1 MKAIDSLLSR
11 NGEKLNP
18 KKIIFLTIGEAGY
31 SRSWTYFNGAKKLG
45 ANVEFK
51 KIDSNKLIKQFL
63 QMKHQFSK
71 DSIFVVMSPSQYLV
85 PFVRFFL
92 GKNIVLDAGWSLFE
106 GTVISRKRY
115 GTLGSI
121 AIKNYLIDFISSH
134 ITKKII
140 LESNLQKTFY
150 SKLFLVRSTKCN
162 VLYTG
167 IDEESFQ
174 LDNSYET
181 PPDIFNNS
189 RIVLFRGKYNPE
201 AGIEVLAE
209 ATKLLSKEQ
218 ITFWVFCPGLP
229 INIDFSENTFISREI
244 LSKSKISKLQ
254 KSCRILLGQLAKHNR
269 LNRTIPHKAF
279 EAAFLATPYL
289 TAGNKGIAELFTE
302 GIDIECFSPGN
313 SLALVDKIRNLIID
327 HDKLNKM
334 SYSIHEKYENICN
347 QKMLS
352 QNFLKIVLV

>member
-1 MKAIDSLLSR
+1 
-11 NGEKLNP
+11 LNP

-51 KIDSNKLIKQFL
+51 KIDSKKLIKQFV
-63 QMKHQFSK
+63 QMKQQFSK
-71 DSIFVVMSPSQYLV
+71 DNIFVVMSPSQYLV

-134 ITKKII
+134 IARKII
-140 LESNLQKTFY
+140 LESNLQKSFY
-150 SKLFLVRSTKCN
+150 SKLFLVRSKKCN

-167 IDEESFQ
+167 FDEESFQ
-174 LDNSYET
+174 LDEAYET

-189 RIVLFRGKYNPE
+189 KIVLFRGKYNPE

-209 ATKLLSKEQ
+209 AVKILSKDQ

-229 INIDFSENTFISREI
+229 INIDFDNNSFVSRDI
-244 LSKSKISKLQ
+244 LSRGKISKLQ
-254 KSCRILLGQLAKHNR
+254 KSCTIFLGQLAKHNR

-279 EAAFLATPYL
+279 EAAFLAAPYL
-289 TAGNKGIAELFTE
+289 TAGNKGIRELFTE
-302 GIDIECFSPGN
+302 GFEVECFSPGN
-313 SLALVDKIRNLIID
+313 SIELVEKIRNLISD
-327 HDKLNKM
+327 HDKLNEM
-334 SYSIHEKYENICN
+334 SALIYKKYQNICN

-352 QNFLKIVLV
+352 QNFLKIVLA

>member
-1 MKAIDSLLSR
+1 M
-11 NGEKLNP
+11 NP

-63 QMKHQFSK
+63 QMKQQFSK

-134 ITKKII
+134 IARKII
-140 LESNLQKTFY
+140 LESNLQKSFY

-167 IDEESFQ
+167 LDEESFQ
-174 LDNSYET
+174 LDNSFET
-181 PPDIFNNS
+181 PLDIFNNS
-189 RIVLFRGKYNPE
+189 KIVLFRGKYNPE

-209 ATKLLSKEQ
+209 ATKILSKEQ

-229 INIDFSENTFISREI
+229 INIDFSNNTFISREM

-289 TAGNKGIAELFTE
+289 TADNKGITEIFTE
-302 GIDIECFSPGN
+302 GIEIECFSPGN
-313 SLALVDKIRNLIID
+313 SLALVDKIRNLIVD

-347 QKMLS
+347 QKILS

>member
-1 MKAIDSLLSR
+1 M
-11 NGEKLNP
+11 NT

-31 SRSWTYFNGAKKLG
+31 SRSWTYFNGSKKLG
-45 ANVEFK
+45 ANVEFI
-51 KIDSNKLIKQFL
+51 KINSKELIRQFL
-63 QMKHQFSK
+63 QIKQQFSK

-92 GKNIVLDAGWSLFE
+92 GKNVVLDAGWSLFE

-115 GTLGSI
+115 GIFGLI

-134 ITKKII
+134 LARRII

-150 SKLFLVRSTKCN
+150 CKLFLIRSKKCN

-167 IDEESFQ
+167 FDEESFQ
-174 LDNSYET
+174 LDTTYET

-189 RIVLFRGKYNPE
+189 KIVLFRGKYNPE

-209 ATKLLSKEQ
+209 ATKILSEDK

-229 INIDFSENTFISREI
+229 INIDFSKNSFISRDI
-244 LSKSKISKLQ
+244 IPRGKISKLQ
-254 KSCRILLGQLAKHNR
+254 KSSRIILGQLAKHSR
-269 LNRTIPHKAF
+269 LDRTIPHKAF
-279 EAAFLATPYL
+279 EAAFLAIPYL
-289 TAGNKGIAELFTE
+289 TAGNKGITEVFTE
-302 GIDIECFSPGN
+302 GFEIECFSPGN
-313 SLALVDKIRNLIID
+313 SIELVDKIRNLIND
-327 HDKLNKM
+327 HDKLNEM
-334 SYSIHEKYENICN
+334 SALIYEKYQNICN

>member
-1 MKAIDSLLSR
+1 M
-11 NGEKLNP
+11 NP

-31 SRSWTYFNGAKKLG
+31 SRSWTYFSGAKKLG

-51 KIDSNKLIKQFL
+51 KIDSKKLIKQFL
-63 QMKHQFSK
+63 QMKLQFSK
-71 DSIFVVMSPSQYLV
+71 DNIFVVMSPSQYLV
-85 PFVRFFL
+85 PFVRVFL

-115 GTLGSI
+115 GIFGSV

-134 ITKKII
+134 IAKKII
-140 LESNLQKTFY
+140 LESNLQKIFY
-150 SKLFLVRSTKCN
+150 SKLFLVRITKCN

-167 IDEESFQ
+167 VDEESFQ

-181 PPDIFNNS
+181 PPDIFDNS

-209 ATKLLSKEQ
+209 ATKILSKEQ

-229 INIDFSENTFISREI
+229 INIDFSENTFISREM

-254 KSCRILLGQLAKHNR
+254 RSSRISLGQLAKHNR

-302 GIDIECFSPGN
+302 GIDVECFSPGN
-313 SLALVDKIRNLIID
+313 SLALVDSIRNLIID

-334 SYSIHEKYENICN
+334 SYSIHVKYENICN
-347 QKMLS
+347 QKTLS

>member
-1 MKAIDSLLSR
+1 M
-11 NGEKLNP
+11 NT

-31 SRSWTYFNGAKKLG
+31 SRSWTYFNGSKKLG

-51 KIDSNKLIKQFL
+51 KIDSKKLIKQFW
-63 QMKHQFSK
+63 QMKQQFSK

-92 GKNIVLDAGWSLFE
+92 GKNVVLDAGWSLFE

-115 GTLGSI
+115 GIFGSI
-121 AIKNYLIDFISSH
+121 AIKNYLIDFMSSH
-134 ITKKII
+134 LARKII

-150 SKLFLVRSTKCN
+150 CKFFLIRSKKCN

-167 IDEESFQ
+167 VDEESFQ

-189 RIVLFRGKYNPE
+189 KIVLFRGKYNPE

-209 ATKLLSKEQ
+209 TTKILSEDK

-229 INIDFSENTFISREI
+229 ININFSKNSFISRDI
-244 LSKSKISKLQ
+244 LPRGKISKLQ
-254 KSCRILLGQLAKHNR
+254 KSSTIILGQLAKHNR

-279 EAAFLATPYL
+279 EAAFLARPYL
-289 TAGNKGIAELFTE
+289 TAGNKGITELFTE
-302 GIDIECFSPGN
+302 GFEIECFSPGN
-313 SLALVDKIRNLIID
+313 SIELVDKIRNLIND
-327 HDKLNKM
+327 HDKLNEM
-334 SYSIHEKYENICN
+334 SASIYEKYQNICN

-352 QNFLKIVLV
+352 QNFLKIVLA

>member
-1 MKAIDSLLSR
+1 M
-11 NGEKLNP
+11 NP

-51 KIDSNKLIKQFL
+51 KINSNKLIKQFL
-63 QMKHQFSK
+63 QMKQQFSK

-134 ITKKII
+134 SARKII
-140 LESNLQKTFY
+140 LESNLQKSFY
-150 SKLFLVRSTKCN
+150 SKLFLIRSTKCN

-167 IDEESFQ
+167 LDEESFH
-174 LDNSYET
+174 LDNSFET
-181 PPDIFNNS
+181 PLDIFNNS
-189 RIVLFRGKYNPE
+189 KIVLFRGKYNPE

-209 ATKLLSKEQ
+209 ATKILSKEQ

-229 INIDFSENTFISREI
+229 INIDFSNNTFISREI

-302 GIDIECFSPGN
+302 GIEIECFSPGN
-313 SLALVDKIRNLIID
+313 SLALVDSIRNLIID

-352 QNFLKIVLV
+352 QNFLKIVSV

>member
-1 MKAIDSLLSR
+1 M
-11 NGEKLNP
+11 LNP
-18 KKIIFLTIGEAGY
+18 KKIIFLTIAEAGY

-45 ANVEFK
+45 ANVEFI
-51 KIDSNKLIKQFL
+51 KIDSSKLIKQFL
-63 QMKHQFSK
+63 QIKKQLSK

-92 GKNIVLDAGWSLFE
+92 GKNIVLDAGGSLFE

-115 GTLGSI
+115 GFLGSI

-134 ITKKII
+134 IARKII
-140 LESNLQKTFY
+140 LETKLQKVFY
-150 SKLFLVRSTKCN
+150 SKLFLVRRKKCY

-167 IDEESFQ
+167 VDEESFQ
-174 LDNSYET
+174 LDNSYAT

-189 RIVLFRGKYNPE
+189 KIVLFRGKYNPE

-229 INIDFSENTFISREI
+229 INIDFSSNTFISRDI
-244 LSKSKISKLQ
+244 LSKGKISKLQ
-254 KSCRILLGQLAKHNR
+254 KACTISLGQLAKHNR

-279 EAAFLATPYL
+279 EAGYFGKPYL
-289 TAGNKGIAELFTE
+289 TLDTESIRELYPDDNHVSY
-302 GIDIECFSPGN
+302 INNI
-313 SLALVDKIRNLIID
+313 SLNLIATQI
-327 HDKLNKM
+327 
-334 SYSIHEKYENICN
+334 
-347 QKMLS
+347 
-352 QNFLKIVLV
+352 

>member
-1 MKAIDSLLSR
+1 M
-11 NGEKLNP
+11 
-18 KKIIFLTIGEAGY
+18 TIGEAGY
-31 SRSWTYFNGAKKLG
+31 SRSWTYFNGSKKLG

-51 KIDSNKLIKQFL
+51 KIDSKKLIKQFL
-63 QMKHQFSK
+63 QMKQQFSK
-71 DSIFVVMSPSQYLV
+71 DNIFVVMSPSQYLV

-92 GKNIVLDAGWSLFE
+92 GKNIILDAGWSLFE
-106 GTVISRKRY
+106 GTVISRKRH
-115 GTLGSI
+115 GFFGSV

-134 ITKKII
+134 IARKII

-167 IDEESFQ
+167 VDEESFQ

-201 AGIEVLAE
+201 AGIAVLAE
-209 ATKLLSKEQ
+209 ATKILSKEQ

-229 INIDFSENTFISREI
+229 INIDFSENTFISREM

-254 KSCRILLGQLAKHNR
+254 KSSRILLGQLAKHNR

-289 TAGNKGIAELFTE
+289 TAGNKGIAEVFTE

-347 QKMLS
+347 QKILS

>member
-1 MKAIDSLLSR
+1 MKIV
-11 NGEKLNP
+11 
-18 KKIIFLTIGEAGY
+18 FLTIGEAGY

-51 KIDSNKLIKQFL
+51 KINSSRLIRQFL
-63 QMKHQFSK
+63 QMKQQFSK

-115 GTLGSI
+115 GLCGSI

-134 ITKKII
+134 IAKKII
-140 LESNLQKTFY
+140 LESYLQKTFY
-150 SKLFLVRSTKCN
+150 SKLFLVRTKKCN

-167 IDEESFQ
+167 VDEESFQ
-174 LDNSYET
+174 WDETYET

-189 RIVLFRGKYNPE
+189 KIVLFRGKYNPE

-209 ATKLLSKEQ
+209 ATNILRESQ

-229 INIDFSENTFISREI
+229 TNIDFSPNTFINREI
-244 LSKSKISKLQ
+244 LSKSKIARLQ
-254 KSCRILLGQLAKHNR
+254 KSCTILLGQLAKHNR

-279 EAAFLATPYL
+279 ESAFLATPYL
-289 TAGNKGIAELFTE
+289 TAKNQGIIELFKDDEVIT
-302 GIDIECFSPGN
+302 FSPGDA
-313 SLALVDKIRNLIID
+313 SALAKAIENLID
-327 HDKLNKM
+327 DRDKLGVMASLIKNKYQ
-334 SYSIHEKYENICN
+334 SVCSQSELA
-347 QKMLS
+347 QK
-352 QNFLKIVLV
+352 FVEIIEA

>member
-1 MKAIDSLLSR
+1 MS
-11 NGEKLNP
+11 P

-31 SRSWTYFNGAKKLG
+31 SRSWTYFYGAKKLG

-51 KIDSNKLIKQFL
+51 KIDSKKLIKQFL
-63 QMKHQFSK
+63 QMKQQFSK
-71 DSIFVVMSPSQYLV
+71 DNIFVVMSPSQYLV

-106 GTVISRKRY
+106 GTVISRKQY

-121 AIKNYLIDFISSH
+121 AIKNYLIDFLSAH
-134 ITKKII
+134 IARKII
-140 LESNLQKTFY
+140 LESNLQKNFY
-150 SKLFLVRSTKCN
+150 SKLFLVSSAKCA

-167 IDEESFQ
+167 VDEESFQ
-174 LDNSYET
+174 IDNSYET

-201 AGIEVLAE
+201 AGIDVLAE
-209 ATKLLSKEQ
+209 ATKLLRKEQ

-229 INIDFSENTFISREI
+229 SDIDFSENTFISREI

-289 TAGNKGIAELFTE
+289 TAGNKGITELFAE
-302 GIDIECFSPGN
+302 GIEIECFSSGN
-313 SLALVDKIRNLIID
+313 SLALVDKIRNLIDD

-334 SYSIHEKYENICN
+334 SYSIYEKYENICN

>member
-1 MKAIDSLLSR
+1 M
-11 NGEKLNP
+11 
-18 KKIIFLTIGEAGY
+18 
-31 SRSWTYFNGAKKLG
+31 
-45 ANVEFK
+45 
-51 KIDSNKLIKQFL
+51 
-63 QMKHQFSK
+63 
-71 DSIFVVMSPSQYLV
+71 
-85 PFVRFFL
+85 
-92 GKNIVLDAGWSLFE
+92 LDAGWSLFE

-254 KSCRILLGQLAKHNR
+254 KSSRILLGQLAKHNR

>member
-1 MKAIDSLLSR
+1 M
-11 NGEKLNP
+11 LNP

-45 ANVEFK
+45 VNVEFI
-51 KIDSNKLIKQFL
+51 KINSNKLIKQFL
-63 QMKHQFSK
+63 QIKRQVSK
-71 DSIFVVMSPSQYLV
+71 DSIYVVMSPSQYLV

-115 GTLGSI
+115 GFLGSI

-134 ITKKII
+134 IAKKII
-140 LESNLQKTFY
+140 LETKLQKDFY
-150 SKLFLVRSTKCN
+150 SKLFLIRRKKCF

-167 IDEESFQ
+167 VDEESFQ
-174 LDNSYET
+174 LDNSYSI

-189 RIVLFRGKYNPE
+189 KIVLFRGKYNPE

-209 ATKLLSKEQ
+209 ATKLLIKEQ

-229 INIDFSENTFISREI
+229 TDIEFSSNTFIIRDI
-244 LSKSKISKLQ
+244 LSKGKISKLQ
-254 KSCRILLGQLAKHNR
+254 KSCTISLGQLAKHNR

-279 EAAFLATPYL
+279 ESAFLSTPYL
-289 TAGNKGIAELFTE
+289 TAGNKGITELFE
-302 GIDIECFSPGN
+302 DGVEIACFSPGN
-313 SLALVDKIRNLIID
+313 SLALVDGIRNLFSD
-327 HDKLNKM
+327 HDKLNEM
-334 SYSIHEKYENICN
+334 SVLFHRKYQNTCN
-347 QKMLS
+347 QEMLS
-352 QNFLKIVLV
+352 RDFLKIVVT